1 MWQVTLWCVS
11 FWKIVD
17 PLISI
22 SPLVPLYINL
32 PLPSITDPTPHL
44 LPGWHAQ
51 GPEGAHQ
58 PTQQQFS
65 SDPMV
70 CTHCRRKLLA
80 WKHLGILNVAVT
92 VCHAKRWKCKGL
104 KIPKMWTQNPKLVK
118 TEHLL
123 EKKMKKCGSLMNP
136 TAKPLTVYSEMSHVW
151 THAHV
156 DLVLEVSNAPGWG
169 SGLKPAEMDLT
180 SSSATGLLFQRA
192 PSLLQT
198 LIDQNWQNYQRIDN
212 IYDYLYIYM

>member
-1 MWQVTLWCVS
+1 M
-11 FWKIVD
+11 
-17 PLISI
+17 ISI
-22 SPLVPLYINL
+22 SAAWFFPQYVASHFVMCVLLENCW
-32 PLPSITDPTPHL
+32 PSDNDITVSSTLHQSTITDPTPHL

-92 VCHAKRWKCKGL
+92 VRHAKRWKCKGL

-123 EKKMKKCGSLMNP
+123 EKKWKNVG
-136 TAKPLTVYSEMSHVW
+136 PLW
-151 THAHV
+151 I
-156 DLVLEVSNAPGWG
+156 
-169 SGLKPAEMDLT
+169 
-180 SSSATGLLFQRA
+180 QQ
-192 PSLLQT
+192 PSLWRST
-198 LIDQNWQNYQRIDN
+198 RKWATSGP
-212 IYDYLYIYM
+212 MHM